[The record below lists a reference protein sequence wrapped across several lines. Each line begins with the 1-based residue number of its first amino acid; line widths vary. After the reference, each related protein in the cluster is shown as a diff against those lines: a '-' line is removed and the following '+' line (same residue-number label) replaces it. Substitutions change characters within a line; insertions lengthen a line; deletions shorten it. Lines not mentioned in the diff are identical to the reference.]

1 MVKNG
6 NMKKNKKNSFLA
18 FKKLTYKE
26 RRMLYGIIM
35 FYSFIALAN
44 MIHFAIQ
51 LSTLTSPFN
60 VVSYFTIWFF
70 PPLALIV
77 LTYHLLTKVFPP
89 EEKTDD

>member
-6 NMKKNKKNSFLA
+6 DMKKKSSFWTW
-18 FKKLTYKE
+18 KKLN
-26 RRMLYGIIM
+26 RRSFRILLGITM

-44 MIHFAIQ
+44 MIHFVIQ